1 MHNVNNEDYVAQH
14 NRRFARA
21 QENFARQKFMQYLGA
36 KLEAVSRGEATV
48 LLPFRENLT
57 QQHGTLH
64 AGVITSV
71 LDCACGYA
79 AYSLMAEDL
88 SVVSVEFKVN
98 LLAPAVGTE
107 FRARAKVIRS
117 GKTLSV
123 CTAEL
128 WAESVSL
135 QQKLVAIMQAT
146 MMGVKR
152 EEV

>member
-1 MHNVNNEDYVAQH
+1 MQNVNNKD
-14 NRRFARA
+14 FAKV
-21 QENFARQKFMQYLGA
+21 QSNFARQKLMLLLGA
-36 KLEAVSRGEATV
+36 TLENVSAGEATV

-98 LLAPAVGTE
+98 LLAPAVGKE

-128 WAESVSL
+128 WADSVSP